1 MNLSTFLSV
10 TGLCL
15 LLSWCDGLATESPG
29 RPFILEAVE
38 EAKKIVN
45 EAYKY
50 SREESL
56 SRVRRESI
64 RPSDILRLM
73 KQPARDTRNAVRAAD
88 TMDIALELIHQKAH
102 HIHKR
107 SINATDLISEE
118 ERQLIERLTGCASRV
133 LTPSCRTTPLI
144 NKYRT
149 ATSVCNNKKNP
160 RLGASNTPFARWLPA
175 EYEDGISQPKG
186 WDRNRKYNNFLLPL
200 VREVSNRILSTTDN
214 GVVSDRELSYLTT
227 IFGQWNDHDLT
238 FTPTSPS
245 IRSFSSGL
253 NCDASCEQSNPCFPI
268 PVPTGDPRLSQGACI
283 PVFRSAP
290 TCGSGNTAFMFG
302 GQATIREQI
311 NSLTAFVDSGQVYGS
326 EDIQARDLRDLTNDG
341 GLMRVNQKFRDP
353 SGNRELLPFSS
364 MEENRCATRRP
375 ITNDTTAEEIPC
387 FVAGDARVDE
397 NIGLTSIHTLF
408 LREHNRLARALR
420 QLNPHWSSETL
431 YQEARKILG
440 AYHQIIVYRDYLEHI
455 IGPEVQNRYLGS
467 YSGYNDSVDPSISNV
482 FATAAYRFAHNTIQP
497 LMFRLDEN
505 YNDHPQFPSVPLF
518 KAFSTPW
525 RLVFE
530 GGVDPLIRGLV
541 GRPAKLNTQDH
552 MMVDALREK
561 LFKFTAHL
569 ALDLGSLNLQ
579 RGRDHALPGYNAW
592 RQNCGLSTPKTE
604 AQLAQVLGNEIL
616 ARELLKLYGS
626 PDNIDVWLGGVAE
639 PFVPGGRV
647 GPLFACLI
655 ATQFQKIRNGD
666 RLWWENH
673 GVFTRAQK
681 TSLAS
686 VSLTRIICDNT
697 GVRDVPSNPFL
708 FTARGSGYTKCDD
721 ISPFDLRPWLE
732 TDPDTEPIP
741 GPPGPRGP
749 AGQQGPAGPQGL
761 MGPPGPPGSGSQQPR
776 SAFSVT
782 LGGSI
787 PSNSNVLRFTRVT
800 YNGQGHYSTQTGRF
814 TCRVPGVYQFE
825 IFCTAF
831 QNVGSIQLKRNGAV
845 VLTAFSSYV
854 DGRIN
859 FTGDTVVQLGLGDQ
873 VWLEAS
879 QGGSGL
885 LSESRF
891 TGHILFTV

>member
-15 LLSWCDGLATESPG
+15 LLSWCDGLESPG

-38 EAKKIVN
+38 EAKKVVN

-56 SRVRRESI
+56 SRVRREDVS
-64 RPSDILRLM
+64 PSDILRLM

-107 SINATDLISEE
+107 SINATDLITAE
-118 ERQLIERLTGCASRV
+118 ERQLIQGLTGCTSR
-133 LTPSCRTTPLI
+133 LLIPSCRTTPLI

-149 ATSVCNNKKNP
+149 ATSVCNNMKNP

-214 GVVSDRELSYLTT
+214 SVQSDKKYSYLVT
-227 IFGQWNDHDLT
+227 IFGQWSDHDLT

-253 NCDASCEQSNPCFPI
+253 NCAASCDQSYPCFPI
-268 PVPTGDPRLSQGACI
+268 PAPKGDPRLPQDACI

-290 TCGSGNTAFMFG
+290 ACGTGNSAFMFG
-302 GQATIREQI
+302 GKADVREQI
-311 NSLTAFVDSGQVYGS
+311 NSITAFVDAGQVYGS
-326 EDIQARDLRDLTNDG
+326 EDSQARDLRDLTNDG
-341 GLMRVNQKFRDP
+341 GLLRVNQRFRDP

-364 MEENRCATRRP
+364 AAANSCATRRT
-375 ITNDTTAEEIPC
+375 ITNDTTAEEVPC
-387 FVAGDARVDE
+387 FVAGDARLNE

-420 QLNPHWSSETL
+420 QLNPLWSSETL
-431 YQEARKILG
+431 YQETRKILG
-440 AYHQIIVYRDYLEHI
+440 GYHQVIVYRDYLLHI
-455 IGPEVQNRYLGS
+455 IGPEVHKKYLGT

-482 FATAAYRFAHNTIQP
+482 FATAAYRFAHNTVQP

-505 YNDHPQFPSVPLF
+505 YNDHRQFPSVPLF

-530 GGVDPLIRGLV
+530 GGIDPLIRGLV
-541 GRPAKLNTQDH
+541 GRPAKLNAQDH

-561 LFKFTAHL
+561 LFKFTSRL

-592 RQNCGLSTPKTE
+592 RRFCGLSTPKTLR
-604 AQLAQVLGNEIL
+604 QLAEVLGNKIL
-616 ARELLKLYGS
+616 ARQLLKLYGS
-626 PDNIDVWLGGVAE
+626 PDNIDTWLGGVAE
-639 PFVPGGRV
+639 PFVRGGRV

-655 ATQFQKIRNGD
+655 ATQFQKIRDGD

-697 GVRDVPSNPFL
+697 GIRDVPMNPFN
-708 FTARGSGYTKCDD
+708 FVARGSGYNRCDD
-721 ISPFDLRPWLE
+721 LPPFDLRPWLE
-732 TDPDTEPIP
+732 KDPDTEPIP
-741 GPPGPRGP
+741 GP
-749 AGQQGPAGPQGL
+749 AGERGPAGPQGL
-761 MGPPGPPGSGSQQPR
+761 RGPPGPPGPPMHPSGSSSQQPR
-776 SAFSVT
+776 SAFSVS
-782 LGGSI
+782 LGRPMPFTSR
-787 PSNSNVLRFTRVT
+787 VLRFTRDT
-800 YNGQGHYSTQTGRF
+800 YNGQGHYSTQTGKF
-814 TCRVPGVYQFE
+814 TCQVPGVYQFE
-825 IFCTAF
+825 VFCKAF
-831 QNVGSIQLKRNGAV
+831 WKVASVVLKRNGEV
-845 VLTAFSSYV
+845 IMTALPSPV
-854 DGRIN
+854 DRRRIN

-879 QGGSGL
+879 RGGSGL
-885 LSESRF
+885 NPESFF